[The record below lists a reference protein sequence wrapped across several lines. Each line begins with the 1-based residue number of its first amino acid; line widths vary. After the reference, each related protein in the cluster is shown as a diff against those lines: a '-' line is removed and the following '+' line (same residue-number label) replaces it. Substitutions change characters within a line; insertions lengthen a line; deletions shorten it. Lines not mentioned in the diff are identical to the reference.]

1 MAITVKNVK
10 IHDELSEESE
20 NEKIRHYWVEQTTE
34 WDRNKPYEISTTKT
48 PVAYYWED
56 LRKGCDY
63 LIFEVSKSPLSEDDL
78 AILAEY
84 SDFVN
89 YEFRENSTRKP
100 DFVIGLWRNFIGIK
114 EVSLSSTGSEPYE

>member
-1 MAITVKNVK
+1 MSN
-10 IHDELSEESE
+10 ESE
-20 NEKIRHYWVEQTTE
+20 NEKIRHYLVEQTTE
-34 WDRNKPYEISTTKT
+34 WDVGEPYEISTTKT
-48 PVAYYWED
+48 PEKYYWED

-84 SDFVN
+84 RDN
-89 YEFRENSTRKP
+89 WTRKP

-114 EVSLSSTGSEPYE
+114 EVSASSTGSEPYE